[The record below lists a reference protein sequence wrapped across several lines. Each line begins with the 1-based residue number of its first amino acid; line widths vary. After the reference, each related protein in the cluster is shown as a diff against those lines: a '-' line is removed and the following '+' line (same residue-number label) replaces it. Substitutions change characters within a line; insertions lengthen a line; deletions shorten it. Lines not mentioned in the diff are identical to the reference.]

1 MRSVKIVIKG
11 NVQGVF
17 FRASVRRFALA
28 NDIAGRVK
36 NLDDGSVEVVAQGS
50 EESVAELIAV
60 CHEGPSGAE
69 VTEVLVE
76 NINIDSS
83 LSGFSM
89 Y

>member
-1 MRSVKIVIKG
+1 MRAVKIIVKG

-17 FRASVRRFALA
+17 FRAFVRRFASA
-28 NDIAGRVK
+28 NDVVGYVK
-36 NLDDGSVEVVAQGS
+36 NLDDGSVEVVTQGNERS
-50 EESVAELIAV
+50 INDIIAL

-69 VTEVLVE
+69 ISEVLVE
-76 NINIDSS
+76 DISVDDS